1 MAEPLTKDQAF
12 VDRLSKIVLAN
23 LQNENFGVDELAR
36 LAGLSRSV
44 IHRKLRTIRRQ
55 NITRFIREI
64 RLKRAMEL
72 LKQNAGPASDVAFKV
87 GFGSPAYFNKCFHE
101 YYGYPPGEVK
111 KMFPKEE
118 GETSVPVTE
127 DTVESRDLEAEGKA
141 SPFFRIKR
149 RRRLTIIL
157 TASFIAVIALA
168 WVLINNSYH
177 NSRNLSIVV
186 LPFKNFS
193 GDISNQ
199 YIADGIMEDILQDLY
214 QISDLSVRSRTTSEH
229 FRATDLTSKEIARKL
244 NVRYVLESSMRRY
257 GDKTRISVQLIDA
270 FRDNHLWSAN
280 YDRELKDILT
290 IQRDIALQVADKLN
304 AVLTD
309 SEIRMIQELPTQNPV
324 AYDYYLRGRF
334 LLNKANDE
342 QRSDID
348 RDGLIGSIQ
357 FFEKAVAADTNFAEA
372 YAGEAASYL
381 GLAGWGWMPQ
391 AEGFLKARDLSLKAL
406 KINPECAAAH
416 SVKGAF
422 HVWGER
428 RFEEGRRELL
438 TALQLNPNYAPAHQ
452 AYAQLLMITGPMD
465 EARAHMD
472 RSLELEP
479 YYWVINNLNAWIY
492 YFEEKYQKAIEACF
506 VAQDLKP
513 GYIITDWLFFL
524 NYAKL
529 GEGEKAA
536 DELKIITRL
545 SAGSDLYDDE
555 ITEAYKKSG
564 IKGLFKWLVDIN
576 INRPV
581 PGLGMSGH
589 PFFTAWWYAILGNK
603 EQSVYW
609 LQKNME
615 ASQKLFFYFNMIAT
629 IPDFDILR
637 NDPRFLS
644 IIDQIGLAP
653 YHKRPAK

>member
-127 DTVESRDLEAEGKA
+127 DTVESQDLEVEGKA

-438 TALQLNPNYAPAHQ
+438 TALQLNPNCAPAHQ

-529 GEGEKAA
+529 GEGEKAV

>member
-1 MAEPLTKDQAF
+1 MIESLSKDQVF
-12 VDRLSKIVLAN
+12 IDRLSEIVLAN
-23 LQNENFGVDELAR
+23 LQNDNFGVNELAR
-36 LAGLSRSV
+36 EAGLSRSA
-44 IHRKLRTIRRQ
+44 IHRRLRTIKHQ

-72 LKQNAGPASDVAFKV
+72 LLQQAGAASDVAFKV

-111 KMFPKEE
+111 KRIMPEE
-118 GETSVPVTE
+118 G
-127 DTVESRDLEAEGKA
+127 DTPEPAAEGAVESKHKQAEVNEAHVTRMKM
-141 SPFFRIKR
+141 SR
-149 RRRLTIIL
+149 RMVIL
-157 TASFIAVIALA
+157 LSATALVVITLA
-168 WVLINNSYH
+168 WVLINS
-177 NSRNLSIVV
+177 SRRNAKDLSIVV

-545 SAGSDLYDDE
+545 SAGSDLYNDE